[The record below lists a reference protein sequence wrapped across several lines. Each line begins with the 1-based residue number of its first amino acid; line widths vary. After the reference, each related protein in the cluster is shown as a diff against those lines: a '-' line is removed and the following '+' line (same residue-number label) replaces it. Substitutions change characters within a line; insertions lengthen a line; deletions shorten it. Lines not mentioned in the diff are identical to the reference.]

1 MLVQDESLPKEALDL
16 LELVMASSSLLLV
29 LINNLLDVR
38 KCSANSKCSF
48 HCDFSVSEMRA
59 SLIVPVL

>member
-1 MLVQDESLPKEALDL
+1 MLAQDESLPKEALDL

-38 KCSANSKCSF
+38 KCSANSKCWF
-48 HCDFSVSEMRA
+48 HCVFA
-59 SLIVPVL
+59 A